1 MITQQIPRLMIAGT
15 NSGCGKTT
23 IACGILAALK
33 NRKVKVCSCKCGP
46 DYIDPMFHKE
56 VLGIPS
62 KNLDLFFTEK
72 EMLKYLLLKDARQT
86 DIAVMEGVM
95 GFYDGM
101 QMDSPKASSY
111 ELAKITNTPVILVV
125 KAKGMALSVLS
136 IIKGFLEL
144 YPDNTIKGVI
154 LNGVS
159 KATGEQLKKLIEREL
174 KIKVYGCVPLWEDI
188 TLHSRHLG
196 LVTPYELEHIQ
207 EDMQLLGK
215 RMEECVLLDE
225 LMELA
230 QAAPELT
237 STVEE
242 KKLPQFQ
249 NSPGKDLKIGIGMDK
264 AFCFY
269 YRDNLAVLE
278 EAGCKLIPFS
288 PLADEKLP
296 EELDGLILGGGY
308 PELYGKQ
315 LSENSSMRESIR
327 QRITQGIPCMAEC
340 GGFMYLH
347 KELQDQQGTPYP
359 MVGIIDGQV
368 TYQGKLVRFGYSSV
382 ECKRKSPYMS
392 VGDEV
397 KAHEFHYW
405 DSTNNGTDF
414 LAKKPSG
421 KRSYEC
427 IHGTGNLLAGFPHFY
442 FYSNLE
448 LPMNF
453 LKLCREYHH
462 HRKELGEK
470 NTTGSKEKS
479 VSNVLYD
486 KRRQR

>member
-23 IACGILAALK
+23 ITCGILAALK
-33 NRKVKVCSCKCGP
+33 SRKVTVRSCKCGP

-62 KNLDLFFTEK
+62 KNLDLFFTEE
-72 EMLKYLLLKDARQT
+72 EMLKYLLLKDAKKA
-86 DIAVMEGVM
+86 DITVMEGVM

-111 ELAKITNTPVILVV
+111 DLAKRTNTPVILVV
-125 KAKGMALSVLS
+125 RAKGMALSVLS

-144 YPDNTIKGVI
+144 YKDNTIKGVI

-159 KATGEQLKKLIEREL
+159 KATGAQLTKIIEREL
-174 KIKVYGCVPLWEDI
+174 KVKVYGCVPNLEDF

-196 LVTPYELEHIQ
+196 LVTPCELEHIQ
-207 EDMQLLGK
+207 EDMKQLGE
-215 RMEECVLLDE
+215 RMEKCVQIEE
-225 LMELA
+225 LIALA
-230 QAAPELT
+230 KTAPDLT

-242 KKLPQFQ
+242 DKLPQFQ
-249 NSPGKDLKIGIGMDK
+249 HMPGKDIRIGIGMDR

-269 YRDNLAVLE
+269 YQDNLKVLE

-288 PLADEKLP
+288 PLEDREFPQK
-296 EELDGLILGGGY
+296 LDGLILGGGY
-308 PELYGKQ
+308 PELYAKQ
-315 LSENSSMRESIR
+315 LSENQSMRESICE
-327 QRITQGIPCMAEC
+327 RIRQGIPCMAEC

-347 KELQDQQGTPYP
+347 KQLEDQQGTGYP
-359 MVGIIDGQV
+359 MVGVIDGKV

-382 ECKRKSPYMS
+382 ECKRKSPYMA
-392 VGDEV
+392 VGDEI

-405 DSTNNGTDF
+405 DSDNNGSDF

-421 KRSYEC
+421 KRSFEC
-427 IHGTGNLLAGFPHFY
+427 IHGTGALLAGFPHLY

-448 LPMNF
+448 VPMNF
-453 LKLCREYHH
+453 IRLCREYQE
-462 HRKELGEK
+462 HRR
-470 NTTGSKEKS
+470 
-479 VSNVLYD
+479 SNS
-486 KRRQR
+486 